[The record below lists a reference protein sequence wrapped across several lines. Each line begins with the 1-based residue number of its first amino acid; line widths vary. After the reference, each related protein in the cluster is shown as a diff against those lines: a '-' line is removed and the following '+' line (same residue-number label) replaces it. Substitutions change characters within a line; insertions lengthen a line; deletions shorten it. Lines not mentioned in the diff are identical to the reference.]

1 MPVESLNDTPEEVLD
16 NLHLIEDGKLKNAAI
31 LLFGKEPAR
40 FFTCADF
47 RLGRFIQDDTDLIFQ
62 DIVEGNIIQ
71 MADRVM
77 ETLKS
82 KYLISPIH
90 YEGMQRIEPLE
101 IPEKALR
108 EAIYNAIIHK
118 DYTGVQ
124 IQMKVFNDHIWLW
137 NDGNLPENYTV
148 ETLLHK
154 HTSKPRNLNIANA
167 FYKAGFIESWGRGI
181 GIIQAG
187 FKNAGLSA
195 PKLEATMGGVLIV
208 MPRGCPN
215 VNETVNETVNK
226 TVKISKSEA
235 CVLDLIQNDNA
246 ITYQTLM
253 KVTKLSRATIARIIK
268 KLQDKGF
275 IHRIGSDKNGIWEIS
290 NK

>member
-1 MPVESLNDTPEEVLD
+1 MNDNRLYIMKD
-16 NLHLIEDGKLKNAAI
+16 
-31 LLFGKEPAR
+31 
-40 FFTCADF
+40 FT
-47 RLGRFIQDDTDLIFQ
+47 
-62 DIVEGNIIQ
+62 
-71 MADRVM
+71 
-77 ETLKS
+77 
-82 KYLISPIH
+82 Y
-90 YEGMQRIEPLE
+90 
-101 IPEKALR
+101 
-108 EAIYNAIIHK
+108 AIIHK

-226 TVKISKSEA
+226 TVNKTVKISKSEA

>member
-1 MPVESLNDTPEEVLD
+1 MNDNRLYIMKD
-16 NLHLIEDGKLKNAAI
+16 
-31 LLFGKEPAR
+31 
-40 FFTCADF
+40 FT
-47 RLGRFIQDDTDLIFQ
+47 
-62 DIVEGNIIQ
+62 
-71 MADRVM
+71 
-77 ETLKS
+77 
-82 KYLISPIH
+82 Y
-90 YEGMQRIEPLE
+90 
-101 IPEKALR
+101 
-108 EAIYNAIIHK
+108 AIIHK

-215 VNETVNETVNK
+215 VNETVNDTATRQVPDK
-226 TVKISKSEA
+226 YPTSTRQVPGKLRGK
-235 CVLDLIQNDNA
+235 QR
-246 ITYQTLM
+246 TL
-253 KVTKLSRATIARIIK
+253 TRYRHPYI
-268 KLQDKGF
+268 F
-275 IHRIGSDKNGIWEIS
+275 Y
-290 NK
+290 